1 MLHIETWKNNKIL
14 RTVCAPIKT
23 DEWKKFAKLG
33 REMVAYIKNP
43 DHAGVG
49 LAAPQVWVEKRIIVV
64 SLLHDWEDENFSTV
78 LMINPEIL
86 EASQETTKEVEEWCL
101 SLPRTKKWYVA
112 RHQNIKLRYFD
123 EKQKEKIIKLSW
135 LASVI
140 VQHEIDHLNGVLYID
155 KLVK

>member
-1 MLHIETWKNNKIL
+1 MLHIETGKNNKVL
-14 RTVCAPIKT
+14 RSVCAPIKT
-23 DEWKKFAKLG
+23 DEWKKYTKLG

-49 LAAPQVWVEKRIIVV
+49 LAAPQVGVEKRIIVV

-86 EASQETTKEVEEWCL
+86 DASDEINKQVEEGCL

-112 RHQNIKLRYFD
+112 RHEHIKLRYFD
-123 EKQKEKIIKLSW
+123 EKQKEKIIKLSG